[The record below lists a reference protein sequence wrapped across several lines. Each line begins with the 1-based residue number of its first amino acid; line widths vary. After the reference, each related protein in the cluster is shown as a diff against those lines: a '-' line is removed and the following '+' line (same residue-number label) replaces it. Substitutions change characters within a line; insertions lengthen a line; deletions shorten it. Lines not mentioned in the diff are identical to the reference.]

1 MQRYRAGQQ
10 TKPQKRL
17 QAALVE
23 ETESQWQPQV
33 RAQARERAA
42 TSSGMMVEVTAYFE
56 FTCSGSSDDGRIRTI
71 TTPISPIYV
80 KQILKMQEAGATE
93 EELHPI
99 VAEAITESYFAEWG
113 TRADGLRLARIGR
126 RVVRRRA
133 KGMDAGAVA
142 AALEDA
148 RFDARQDSRHEDL
161 ADDVRAPAELAEWER
176 IAQLLAAA
184 APGTVYEPD
193 VDDAAEA
200 AAAAA
205 REAELRE
212 AARIAARAD
221 ELQALREL
229 GTLEQAEPRDGDEA
243 VRDELTRRAGG
254 YVQADVDAWLAHAL
268 AAHLG
273 HYRDP
278 AARETAADLLTPPVL
293 AHAAL
298 LAELARLA
306 PGVDVDQLA
315 FAARLATTEPEATG
329 ALAVFL
335 ARVRS

>member
-1 MQRYRAGQQ
+1 M
-10 TKPQKRL
+10 
-17 QAALVE
+17 
-23 ETESQWQPQV
+23 
-33 RAQARERAA
+33 
-42 TSSGMMVEVTAYFE
+42 
-56 FTCSGSSDDGRIRTI
+56 
-71 TTPISPIYV
+71 TTPWPLRRTARSP
-80 KQILKMQEAGATE
+80 LA
-93 EELHPI
+93 PR
-99 VAEAITESYFAEWG
+99 VAAPREPV
-113 TRADGLRLARIGR
+113 DPARIGR

-133 KGMDAGAVA
+133 KGMDVGAVA

-161 ADDVRAPAELAEWER
+161 ADDVRGPAELAEWER

-184 APGTVYEPD
+184 VPGTVCDPEADD
-193 VDDAAEA
+193 VVQAELAADA

-205 REAELRE
+205 REAEHRE
-212 AARIAARAD
+212 AARVAARAD

-229 GTLEQAEPRDGDEA
+229 GTLEQTEPRTGDEA

-278 AARETAADLLTPPVL
+278 AAREEAAGLLTPPVL

-298 LAELARLA
+298 LVELARLVLGA
-306 PGVDVDQLA
+306 DVYQLA
-315 FAARLATTEPEATG
+315 FAGRLATALPG
-329 ALAVFL
+329 AAGDLAVFL

>member
-1 MQRYRAGQQ
+1 MSTSWTRPGARR
-10 TKPQKRL
+10 PL
-17 QAALVE
+17 AARVAA
-23 ETESQWQPQV
+23 P
-33 RAQARERAA
+33 REP
-42 TSSGMMVEVTAYFE
+42 V
-56 FTCSGSSDDGRIRTI
+56 D
-71 TTPISPIYV
+71 
-80 KQILKMQEAGATE
+80 Q
-93 EELHPI
+93 
-99 VAEAITESYFAEWG
+99 
-113 TRADGLRLARIGR
+113 ARIGR

-133 KGMDAGAVA
+133 KGMTAADVA

-148 RFDARQDSRHEDL
+148 RFDARQDSRHEHL
-161 ADDVRAPAELAEWER
+161 ADDERGRAELAEWER
-176 IAQLLAAA
+176 IDQLLAAE
-184 APGTVYEPD
+184 APDTVYNPD
-193 VDDAAEA
+193 TDDVVQAELAAEA

-205 REAELRE
+205 REAEHRE

-229 GTLEQAEPRDGDEA
+229 GTLEQTEPRDGDEA
-243 VRDELTRRAGG
+243 ARDELTRRAGG

-278 AARETAADLLTPPVL
+278 AARETAAGLLTPPVL

-298 LAELARLA
+298 LAELARLV

-315 FAARLATTEPEATG
+315 FAARLATTEPEAVG

-335 ARVRS
+335 ARVRP